1 MPKGKRD
8 REGGNMMDEQKKK
21 PRWWAELLSD
31 VDHRAFQHPGGLMIF
46 DVIVITIALVCTV
59 INVLIV
65 KGL

>member
-1 MPKGKRD
+1 
-8 REGGNMMDEQKKK
+8 MMYEQKKK
-21 PRWWAELLSD
+21 PRWLAELLSD
-31 VDHRAFQHPGGLMIF
+31 VDHWAFQHPGGLMIF